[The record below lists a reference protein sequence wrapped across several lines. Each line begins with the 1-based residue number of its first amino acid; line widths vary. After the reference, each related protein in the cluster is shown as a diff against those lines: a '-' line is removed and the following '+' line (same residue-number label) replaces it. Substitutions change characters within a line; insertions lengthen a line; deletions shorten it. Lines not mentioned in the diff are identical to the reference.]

1 MVNRSVIPQE
11 ILPYSLLE
19 PQIGGAGDQAY
30 ILPTGSRTIY
40 VVAHVVMGDNADV
53 VLVPK
58 TSDDATGTN
67 AAVLAANVPIW
78 VNRVRESSDAKNYT
92 ISPNTGTFVVVFAI
106 PANIV
111 PEGKYVGLS
120 VAANNNGNLLSAIA
134 YVDPIYSL

>member
-1 MVNRSVIPQE
+1 MVHKTFIPE
-11 ILPYSLLE
+11 ELIPYSLLE
-19 PQIGGAGDQAY
+19 PQLGGAGDQAY
-30 ILPTGSRTIY
+30 ILPKGVRTVY
-40 VVAHVVMGDNADV
+40 VVAHVIMGDNADC

-78 VNRVRESSDAKNYT
+78 VNRVRETSDAKNYT

-111 PEGKYVGLS
+111 PDGKYVGLS
-120 VAANNNGNLLSAIA
+120 MAANNNGNLVSAIA
-134 YVDPIYSL
+134 YTDSYFSL